1 MVEFKSKIYYEEDN
15 QIIGAEITVYSE
27 EGDRIVNIK
36 VTNEDDYNYLV
47 NQIETLSEDF
57 VSIDNL
63 QSEIDKLNID
73 SNTLNGFSSADFARH
88 DHNHGDIYVPKSHS
102 TIIADASNYGHVK
115 IIDNLTRD
123 NLYTGESLSAHQGK
137 ILSDMINNLQNDL
150 KTWNSRAVGL
160 YGTLKINTAI
170 RCCRFNY
177 NRKNYT
183 VNGDK
188 TLHTGAIPAA
198 YRPTSTVKV
207 PNSKHI
213 ILSVNSAGDI
223 NLSTSYSGTITSNLL
238 VNFIWFY

>member
-27 EGDRIVNIK
+27 EGDRIGNIK
-36 VTNEDDYNYLV
+36 VTNEEDYNSLV

-88 DHNHGDIYVPKSHS
+88 EHNHGDIYVPKSHS

-150 KTWNSRAVGL
+150 KTWDDKQAVAFRENMKGIAEDL
-160 YGTLKINTAI
+160 DKVLKSESEYMRT
-170 RCCRFNY
+170 FNQ
-177 NRKNYT
+177 RIKE
-183 VNGDK
+183 
-188 TLHTGAIPAA
+188 L
-198 YRPTSTVKV
+198 RE
-207 PNSKHI
+207 
-213 ILSVNSAGDI
+213 
-223 NLSTSYSGTITSNLL
+223 
-238 VNFIWFY
+238 

>member
-1 MVEFKSKIYYEEDN
+1 MVEFKSKIYYEQDN

-27 EGDRIVNIK
+27 EGDRIGNIK
-36 VTNEDDYNYLV
+36 VTNEEDYNSLV

-88 DHNHGDIYVPKSHS
+88 EHNHGDIYVPKSHS

-150 KTWNSRAVGL
+150 KTWDSRAVGS
-160 YGTLKINTAI
+160 YGTLKINKTL

-177 NRKNYT
+177 NRANYSL
-183 VNGDK
+183 NGDK

-198 YRPTSTVKV
+198 YRPTSVVRV
-207 PNSKHI
+207 PQSKNT
-213 ILSVNSAGDI
+213 ILSVTTAGDI
-223 NLSTSYSGTITSNLL
+223 TLSTTYSGTYSTHLI

>member
-15 QIIGAEITVYSE
+15 QVIGAEITVYSE
-27 EGDRIVNIK
+27 EGDRIDSIK
-36 VTNEDDYNYLV
+36 VTNEKDYNSLV

-88 DHNHGDIYVPKSHS
+88 DHNHGDIYVPKAHS
-102 TIIADASNYGHVK
+102 SIIADSSNFGHVK
-115 IIDNLTRD
+115 IIDNLTRED
-123 NLYTGESLSAHQGK
+123 LYSGESLSAHQGK
-137 ILSDMINNLQNDL
+137 VLSDIINNLKKDL
-150 KTWNSRAVGL
+150 TTWKSRDVGS
-160 YGTLKINTAI
+160 YGTLKFNTAI

-188 TLHTGAIPAA
+188 TLHTGAIPPA
-198 YRPTSTVKV
+198 YRPTSIVKV